1 MLKGVKYLN
10 NNLAK
15 KDIFFIVLGSIV
27 GFGSFMLPGTKFLK
41 DAGVINTA
49 LGFILGVLSIIV
61 IEANYRVMMEEH
73 KESGGEFSYVYKN
86 LNETHGFIVGWF
98 LTLAYLTIIPLNAT
112 AIPIVAKKLLKGT
125 LEFVH
130 IYNIAGYDV
139 YLSDVILSSLVIV
152 LFAYFNIKGIRKSSK
167 VQNIMISSLV
177 IIVIGIFITMFFK
190 VNKNN
195 IVNNYIYNYEF
206 SISEILTIFSITP
219 FAFIGFDAI
228 PQLSEEFNF
237 SAKKAS
243 FLAIISLIT
252 GALTYNIL
260 NITTALIYSPQE
272 AIKLDWALGS
282 AIETTLGKFGFVLL
296 IIALATAVAGG
307 VNGFMIS
314 STKLVGA
321 IAEYNI
327 LPKKLSEPNK
337 KGILKNTILFI
348 SLISL
353 IAPWFGRQ
361 VISWIV
367 DMSSVGASI
376 AYFYISFIAYK
387 KAKDNRNKIVSIIG
401 TLISV
406 IFILLLL
413 VPLSPAWIGKEALVA
428 LIIWIIVGSIVYM
441 RFKSSQNFTT
451 RI

>member
-1 MLKGVKYLN
+1 MN

-130 IYNIAGYDV
+130 LYNIAGYDV

-428 LIIWIIVGSIVYM
+428 LIIWIIVGLIVYM

-451 RI
+451 KI

>member
-1 MLKGVKYLN
+1 MN

-130 IYNIAGYDV
+130 LYNIAGYDV

>member
-1 MLKGVKYLN
+1 MN